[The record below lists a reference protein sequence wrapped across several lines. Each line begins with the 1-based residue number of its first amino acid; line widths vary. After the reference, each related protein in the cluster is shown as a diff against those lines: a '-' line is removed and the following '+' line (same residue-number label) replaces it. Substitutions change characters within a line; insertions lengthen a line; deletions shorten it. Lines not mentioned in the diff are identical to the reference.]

1 LTDIT
6 PELLLKVKNG
16 DESAFSFLAEKY
28 AGITEKS
35 IRRFAPSF
43 GITDGGADAVIGL
56 DDLRQC
62 AYMALYRAASTY
74 RADEEGKAVSF
85 GLYAKICVNNAL
97 ISELRHYESEKRR
110 ALRMQN
116 NAERS
121 RRGGHDPLTE
131 LVSSENASDLLS
143 QIESVLSAFEKE
155 VFDAY
160 ISGKSVCEIAE
171 GLGKSEKS
179 ISNALY
185 RMKTKIKGLLRN
197 Q

>member
-1 LTDIT
+1 MTDII
-6 PELLLKVKNG
+6 PELLLKIKNG
-16 DESAFSFLAEKY
+16 DESAFSSLAEKY
-28 AGITEKS
+28 AGVTEKAVK
-35 IRRFAPSF
+35 RFAPSF
-43 GITDGGADAVIGL
+43 GIEDGSVGTVIGI

-62 AYMALYRAASTY
+62 AYMALYRAAKTY
-74 RADEEGKAVSF
+74 RSDEEGKAVSF

-97 ISELRHYESEKRR
+97 ISELRHHESEKKR

-116 NAERS
+116 SAERS
-121 RRGGHDPLTE
+121 GRGGHDPLAE
-131 LVSSENASDLLS
+131 LVSAENATDLLS
-143 QIESVLSAFEKE
+143 QIESALSAFEKE

-185 RMKTKIKGLLRN
+185 RMKIKVKGLLSK

>member
-1 LTDIT
+1 MTDIT

-85 GLYAKICVNNAL
+85 GLYAKICL